1 VCIAAARKC
10 SNYDRVWQK
19 KKRFPPFFLFGAS
32 GTSCPAHPPG
42 ERKRRKRNGGGPES
56 GVEELLVT
64 LGGVPPDRQVD
75 GHHLSTSSTCLSFGL
90 NKHISHRV
98 CSFSSG

>member
-1 VCIAAARKC
+1 MCG
-10 SNYDRVWQK
+10 
-19 KKRFPPFFLFGAS
+19 KRRSGSLRFFLLGRQEPVALRIRR
-32 GTSCPAHPPG
+32 
-42 ERKRRKRNGGGPES
+42 ERENGGKETVGGPES